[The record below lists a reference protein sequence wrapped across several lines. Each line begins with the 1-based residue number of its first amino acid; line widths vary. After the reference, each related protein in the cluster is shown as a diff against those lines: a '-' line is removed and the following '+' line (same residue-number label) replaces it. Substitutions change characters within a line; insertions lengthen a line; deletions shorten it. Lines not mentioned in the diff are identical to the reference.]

1 MSKLKQSLLRIP
13 YWAYLLVITVL
24 FVNTVY
30 LIYRYRLPVSGE
42 TEKFENGHYII
53 DYIKPGGAVDKTD
66 IKIGDTVVSCN
77 GYSIPDWFS
86 SDHGQEAGD
95 TLIFGILRNNQEIGI
110 PVIVDSEVSLA
121 PVFYW
126 SVYII
131 MILFSIGSLYI
142 LYKKRYD
149 KPVKLFFIY
158 IQLIAVAS
166 NGAFFL
172 FPDLI
177 MILSDVA
184 FKFSTCLMGPILI
197 HFHLLFPRPA
207 RIFSRFKAVPVLLY
221 LVGIILFVLYSA
233 SQFYIPGPG
242 SIIKMIFDH
251 IDRIDLGW
259 VSLTFI
265 LAMAVVIYQFQ
276 TIKDTHSRN
285 QLLIVITGSFF
296 GFITP
301 ICLSLFPDYIG
312 QLSNK
317 YTNLSSLSQGI
328 GSLIMICC
336 ILIAIFRF
344 RIWEIE
350 VLIRKALLYLG
361 ATMVI
366 ILTYLFLIW
375 IVDRLVIGES
385 NFTRF
390 LVLGVSVFIFLMLRD
405 RIQHLID
412 RIFHRE
418 SYDSATVV
426 SDFEA
431 KLAGIYRFDELK
443 QKIVQNIDEIFHF
456 KSFVF
461 NLKKNG
467 LIYEPAFVYGT
478 NMTLIGSEY
487 EINRELE
494 EKLQKS
500 KVFSPEELNKKP
512 PILED
517 TNGAL
522 VVPLI
527 SEGQPKGFFI
537 CGQKKSE
544 RIFSQ
549 QDIRV
554 LLLLARRV
562 IALLH
567 TATLY
572 QKDLDRQ
579 LMLERERARI
589 SQDMHDDVGASLTR
603 ISILSELAKNNSEN
617 KQWLGQISD
626 TSREVMEEMSQII
639 WALNPKNDTLEGLI
653 AYIRRFAFEYL
664 EPTSVQCLFDLPE
677 SLPSIALSVEV
688 RRNIYLSI
696 REALH
701 NVVKHSGAQE
711 VKISLQKNEQ
721 TFTITVKDNGNGF
734 DPKKLEFPGNGL
746 LNMKKRMTDIEG
758 EFRIFSEAGAGTEL
772 KFVVL
777 LK

>member
-1 MSKLKQSLLRIP
+1 MDR
-13 YWAYLLVITVL
+13 A
-24 FVNTVY
+24 
-30 LIYRYRLPVSGE
+30 G
-42 TEKFENGHYII
+42 
-53 DYIKPGGAVDKTD
+53 IKV
-66 IKIGDTVVSCN
+66 GDTMVSCN
-77 GYSIPDWFS
+77 GHPIPEWLS
-86 SDHGQEAGD
+86 SYHGQRAGD
-95 TLIFGILRNNQEIGI
+95 TYIIGILRNNREVRI
-110 PVIVDSEVSLA
+110 PIIIDSLMSITPGL
-121 PVFYW
+121 YW
-126 SVYII
+126 SVYLCVLLFSFSGLYII
-131 MILFSIGSLYI
+131 FKKPYDNAAILFFIYFQLFAITANAVLIRFPDPMFVFANLAYIFCICLIGPLLIHFHLSFP
-142 LYKKRYD
+142 
-149 KPVKLFFIY
+149 KPVKLFNWIRLIPIIIYILGVMIFIY
-158 IQLIAVAS
+158 STIRHYYDVKIFYNRINRVALAWM
-166 NGAFFL
+166 AFTFL
-172 FPDLI
+172 
-177 MILSDVA
+177 
-184 FKFSTCLMGPILI
+184 
-197 HFHLLFPRPA
+197 
-207 RIFSRFKAVPVLLY
+207 
-221 LVGIILFVLYSA
+221 
-233 SQFYIPGPG
+233 
-242 SIIKMIFDH
+242 
-251 IDRIDLGW
+251 
-259 VSLTFI
+259 
-265 LAMAVVIYQFQ
+265 LAMATVIYQLL
-276 TIKDTHSRN
+276 TVKNTLSRN
-285 QLLIVITGSFF
+285 QLLIVFTGSFF
-296 GFITP
+296 GFLFP
-301 ICLSLFPDYIG
+301 IIYSLFYDFINRQVDVYAG
-312 QLSNK
+312 ML
-317 YTNLSSLSQGI
+317 TFSQGI

-412 RIFHRE
+412 RLFHRE

-467 LIYEPAFVYGT
+467 LIYEPAFVNGT

-517 TNGAL
+517 TNGEL

-579 LMLERERARI
+579 LILERERARI

-721 TFTITVKDNGNGF
+721 TFTITVRDNGNGF
-734 DPKKLEFPGNGL
+734 DPKNW
-746 LNMKKRMTDIEG
+746 N
-758 EFRIFSEAGAGTEL
+758 FR
-772 KFVVL
+772 VMVY
-777 LK
+777 